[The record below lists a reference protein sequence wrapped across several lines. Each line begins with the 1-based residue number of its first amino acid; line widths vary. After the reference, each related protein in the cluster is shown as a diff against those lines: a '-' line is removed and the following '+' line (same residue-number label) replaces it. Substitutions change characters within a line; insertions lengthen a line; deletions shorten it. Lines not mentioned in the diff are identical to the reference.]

1 MWNVRFS
8 IIWREI
14 KMNQL
19 TYLVSLK
26 AFFEKDNDYIS
37 AFSYIT
43 LQVLTGERQ
52 TLTQIQEKILQR
64 FAINIPTSVI
74 KTCLKRLKGMGIT
87 TLNEMSILTERGN
100 DLLQAVSTQMENA
113 NREINALIGKIQI
126 YLQSQELTANN
137 ADILN
142 HLIQLIQSK
151 TQELASGFKNIHF
164 EDKESANSLLTRK
177 IVHFLIEAEEK
188 DPISFKTLRDIGQ
201 GVILHSIINKENPDK
216 LNETFS
222 KLTVFLDTNVVFGLL
237 DLADAEV
244 NIACREIVSL
254 MQQQKHIEIRLFPFT
269 IDEIRNFLDTQIRSH
284 GNMGFPYGYLSGARR
299 ILAHKTTTELK
310 ILQDNFVR
318 YLNKDFGIIVSE
330 DYSDNLYT
338 SEDTAEL
345 NKVKT
350 DIDYPHK
357 APSQSSLEHDANA
370 YQWIKKLRG
379 GKVYSLEDA
388 KYIFLT
394 LDNKLFRWVSNKHQ
408 NSRPEVVLMD
418 AFTAVLWI
426 KTPNMESNLPIHNL
440 IAGCREKLLIRKEVW
455 ETIIE
460 ALKKYKDLQDYEH
473 DPVSIRLL
481 QSRLM
486 LEKIEGVSHLTEN
499 DALVHIKRV
508 EEELQQRDKNKDER
522 IKRLVQTNAEI
533 HKELKNEI
541 EEKQNYAINE
551 IALNNKLNH
560 TINIIAEA
568 ATYIFIILL
577 FLLSGF
583 ILYLLLFT
591 NLFAESVSI
600 NLGFITV
607 EKCTPCGAVLIIVL
621 LACFLIKNRPT
632 CKKWIISSISSYL
645 SKKFNN
651 DVE

>member
-1 MWNVRFS
+1 
-8 IIWREI
+8 
-14 KMNQL
+14 MNQL

-43 LQVLTGERQ
+43 LQVLTGDRQ
-52 TLTQIQEKILQR
+52 TLTQIQEQILQR

-87 TLNEMSILTERGN
+87 SPNEMSILTERGVER
-100 DLLQAVSTQMENA
+100 LQDISTQMGNA
-113 NREINALIGKIQI
+113 NREINALIEKIQV
-126 YLQSQELTANN
+126 YLQAQELTVTN
-137 ADILN
+137 DDVLN

-164 EDKESANSLLTRK
+164 EDKENANSFLTRK
-177 IVHFLIEAEEK
+177 IVHFLIEVEEK

-201 GVILHSIINKENPDK
+201 GVILHSIVNKENPDK
-216 LNETFS
+216 LNESFS

-237 DLADAEV
+237 NFADTEV
-244 NIACREIVSL
+244 NIACREIISL
-254 MQQQKHIEIRLFPFT
+254 MQQQKYIEIRLFPFT
-269 IDEIRNFLDTQIRSH
+269 VDEIRNFIDTQIRLH
-284 GNMGFPYGYLSGARR
+284 GNMEIPYGYLSGARR
-299 ILAHKTTTELK
+299 ILAHKTITELK

-338 SEDTAEL
+338 SEDVAEL

-350 DIDYPHK
+350 DINYPHK
-357 APSQSSLEHDANA
+357 DPSQSSLEHDTNA
-370 YQWIKKLRG
+370 YQWIKKLRR
-379 GKVYSLEDA
+379 GKVHSLEDA

-408 NSRPEVVLMD
+408 NSRPEVILMD

-426 KTPNMESNLPIHNL
+426 KTPNMDSNLPIHNL

-455 ETIIE
+455 ETIIA
-460 ALKKYKDLQDYEH
+460 ALKKYKNLQDYEH

-481 QSRLM
+481 QSRSM

-499 DALVHIKRV
+499 DALARIKEV
-508 EEELQQRDKNKDER
+508 EEEFKQRDEKKDNKIKN
-522 IKRLVQTNAEI
+522 LVHANEEI
-533 HKELKNEI
+533 HKDLELEI
-541 EEKQNYAINE
+541 EEKKNYAIE
-551 IALNNKLNH
+551 GISLNNKLNH
-560 TINIIAEA
+560 IINIVSEVV
-568 ATYIFIILL
+568 TDTFIILL
-577 FLLSGF
+577 LFLLGV
-583 ILYLLLFT
+583 ILYFLLFT
-591 NLFAESVSI
+591 SLFAKEAGVNLLFISVNKCTI
-600 NLGFITV
+600 LGFI
-607 EKCTPCGAVLIIVL
+607 AIMIIL
-621 LACFLIKNRPT
+621 SSYIFIKLHSR
-632 CKKWIISSISSYL
+632 CKNWFARCIIHYL

-651 DVE
+651 DTK